1 MKMAEELNMPTFLEG
16 RDFDSIMEEMIS
28 DVPADIDMSEG
39 SHPYNLLAPT
49 ARQEEYFAQFL
60 LAEAIHLIFPKF
72 CEGYPE
78 YVDYHA
84 EINGMSRKE
93 ATYAMGELSITGA
106 PLTVIPEGT
115 IFSTTSVNDVPSV
128 EFQSVDE
135 GVIGEDGTSVVK
147 IQAVEPGTTG
157 NVSENTIILQDSP
170 IDGVESLTNPQATSG
185 GIDEEN
191 DASLIERIAEYE
203 EMQGLSFVGNDTDY
217 KRWAEEVNGTGVA
230 TVVPPAEDDD
240 SGTITIVLTD
250 TLGKPAT
257 EELCRQV
264 YDYIVSPNDRDKRK
278 APVNGAK
285 LSVIPPVVVNI
296 SVTATIKLEDG
307 IELEAVKAEFLKNI
321 TAYMTVV
328 PNSKEVKYTKVGS
341 IIAETNGVLDY
352 SYFTLNGGKSNV
364 SVAVNEFPQV
374 LVENVHFYE
383 YVAPIAIAQMT
394 VGKKLNYDTGVE
406 ETNDKYMCS
415 DPIPVVVGKRYWID
429 NSYLCYFYV
438 ISYDANGNFVDHEGD
453 IPNTGSFSIKN
464 QNIAYIRLSSHGKEN
479 DPANRVCVYDK
490 NPTGAGEVNYGI
502 LYK

>member
-1 MKMAEELNMPTFLEG
+1 MKMAEELNMPTFLDG

-60 LAEAIHLIFPKF
+60 LAEAIRLIFPKF

-106 PLTVIPEGT
+106 PLIVIPEGT
-115 IFSTTSVNDVPSV
+115 IFSTASVNDVPSV
-128 EFQSVDE
+128 EFQSVGE

-185 GIDEEN
+185 GIDEET

-217 KRWAEEVNGTGVA
+217 KRWAEEVGGTGVA
-230 TVVPPAEDDD
+230 TVVAPAEDDD

-264 YDYIVSPNDRDKRK
+264 YEHIVSPGDRSKRL
-278 APVNGAK
+278 APVNGAS
-285 LSVIPPVVVNI
+285 LLVVPPVVVDI
-296 SVTATIKLEDG
+296 SVTAE
-307 IELEAVKAEFLKNI
+307 IELTEEVTLETVKAEFLINAA
-321 TAYMTVV
+321 AYMAVV
-328 PNSKEVKYTKVGS
+328 PEDKEVKYTKIGAILSV
-341 IIAETNGVLDY
+341 TNGVKDY
-352 SYFTLNGGKSNV
+352 HSTSLRVNGGTENI
-364 SVAVNEFPQV
+364 AIRVNEFPQI
-374 LVENVHFYE
+374 LAENVTFTE
-383 YVAPIAIAQMT
+383 S
-394 VGKKLNYDTGVE
+394 L
-406 ETNDKYMCS
+406 
-415 DPIPVVVGKRYWID
+415 
-429 NSYLCYFYV
+429 
-438 ISYDANGNFVDHEGD
+438 
-453 IPNTGSFSIKN
+453 
-464 QNIAYIRLSSHGKEN
+464 
-479 DPANRVCVYDK
+479 
-490 NPTGAGEVNYGI
+490 
-502 LYK
+502 

>member
-1 MKMAEELNMPTFLEG
+1 MAEEFNIPDFLD
-16 RDFDSIMEEMIS
+16 RDFADIMDEMTA
-28 DVPADIDMSEG
+28 DMPEDIDMSEG
-39 SHPYNLLAPT
+39 NHPYNLIAPT
-49 ARQEEYFAQFL
+49 ARQEEYFSGFI
-60 LAEAIHLIFPKF
+60 LAEALKRVFPKF

-84 EINGMSRKE
+84 EVNGLQRKA
-93 ATYAMGELSITGA
+93 ATFATGKLA
-106 PLTVIPEGT
+106 VTGKPETVIPADT
-115 IFSTTSVNDVPSV
+115 AFSTVSTGDIPSV
-128 EFQSVDE
+128 AFVSIEE
-135 GVIGEDGTSVVK
+135 TEIGGSGSAEVLIRAAEAGTS
-147 IQAVEPGTTG
+147 G
-157 NVSENTIILQDSP
+157 NVAENTIILQDSP
-170 IDGVESLTNPQATSG
+170 LDGLESLTNPQATSG
-185 GIDEEN
+185 GIDEES